1 MEHGKPGVTGRAA
14 PSPVVEELKRKAGAA
29 SLQFQTVARGNPMNP
44 GFATSRN
51 VKNDNLY

>member
-1 MEHGKPGVTGRAA
+1 MSRGETGVTGAAA

-51 VKNDNLY
+51 VKYDNLY